1 MIGRG
6 PFRGNGPFGF
16 HTARGRPDGSM
27 HAHQDTLNELNKNL
41 TLTEKLRSIH
51 SIIRKEFD
59 FIERIAVA
67 LYDSKTDLLKTF
79 SHSSGGGDPLI
90 RYQAPLGQSRSL
102 TEILKTGHP
111 RVINDLTLLPAGGRE
126 HSRRIAEQGYRSSYT
141 MPMYMNGLF
150 FGFIFFDS
158 PKKYSFVPDVL
169 HRLDLY
175 GHLISLTFINELM
188 TIRTMLA
195 TVKAARDITAH
206 RDLETGEH
214 LDRMSYYSRLIARQL
229 AGKFGLDD
237 EFVER
242 VFLYS
247 PLHDIGKIGVPDAI
261 LRKRGRL
268 SPEEFEE
275 MKAHTLKGREIIDE
289 MLEDF
294 GLESLPHIDTMRN
307 IAEYHHESVDGK
319 GYPEGLKGTQIPL
332 EARIIAVADI
342 FDALTSR
349 RPYKSAW
356 SNEQAFLMLRELS
369 GHQLDKDCVEAL
381 IRNREEVEKIQA
393 QFRGKERE

>member
-1 MIGRG
+1 
-6 PFRGNGPFGF
+6 
-16 HTARGRPDGSM
+16 M

-41 TLTEKLRSIH
+41 TLTEKLRAVH
-51 SIIRKEFD
+51 ALLKNEFD
-59 FIERIAVA
+59 FIDRIAVA
-67 LYDSKTDLLKTF
+67 IYDSKTDLLKTF
-79 SHSSGGGDPLI
+79 SHSSGGADPLI
-90 RYQAPLGQSRSL
+90 RYQAPLAQSRSL
-102 TEILKTGHP
+102 MEILKTGHP
-111 RVINDLTLLPAGGRE
+111 RVINDLTLLPTGARE
-126 HSRRIAEQGYRSSYT
+126 HTRRIADQGYRSSYT

-158 PKKYSFVPDVL
+158 SKKYSFVPDVL
-169 HRLDLY
+169 HTLDLY

-214 LDRMSYYSRLIARQL
+214 LDRMAHFSRLIAKRL

-261 LRKRGRL
+261 LRKHGQLNRA
-268 SPEEFEE
+268 EFEE
-275 MKAHTLKGREIIDE
+275 MKGHTLMGRRIIDE

-307 IAEYHHESVDGK
+307 IAEYHHETIDGK
-319 GYPEGLKGTQIPL
+319 GYPLGLKGDEIPL

-356 SNEQAFLMLRELS
+356 DNEQAFLMLRELA

-381 IRNREEVEKIQA
+381 IQSADEVEKIQGR
-393 QFRGKERE
+393 FKGKEAE